1 MECFETLLKIMH
13 QASQHVR
20 KGRADSVGHA
30 GCLNKEYCI
39 AHRCFQI
46 DYEVSRV
53 CRCGLRETVLTSD
66 PNESFM
72 MTLYPNDVFQEV
84 HQMMAKKKGK
94 DLLGDLYY
102 SQVDRFF
109 QLVKKSQVSHYPTCK
124 DGLCAWQ
131 D

>member
-1 MECFETLLKIMH
+1 VECFETLLKVMH
-13 QASQHVR
+13 QASKQDR
-20 KGRADSVGHA
+20 KGRAGREGQA
-30 GCLNKEYCI
+30 GCPNKEYCI
-39 AHRCFQI
+39 THNCFQI

-72 MTLYPNDVFQEV
+72 MTLYPNDVFQKV
-84 HQMMAKKKGK
+84 QHMMADKKGK
-94 DLLGDLYY
+94 DLGEMYY

-109 QLVKKSQVSHYPTCK
+109 QLVKASQVSHYPTCK